1 MPRIISGTNLDLYY
15 AVPLKMLVLGES
27 NKNVQFIR
35 KNYGQLGV
43 DIFQSEKKPS
53 ILSKK
58 DSKKIN
64 IVINGIKKIFG
75 CIGKDDYKETDSLND
90 VMFKYIYNNKHGEDS
105 DIKNVFGEKGMELF
119 RIFKAQGYVEDC
131 F

>member
-1 MPRIISGTNLDLYY
+1 
-15 AVPLKMLVLGES
+15 MLVLGES

-90 VMFKYIYNNKHGEDS
+90 VMFKYIYNNKHGKDS